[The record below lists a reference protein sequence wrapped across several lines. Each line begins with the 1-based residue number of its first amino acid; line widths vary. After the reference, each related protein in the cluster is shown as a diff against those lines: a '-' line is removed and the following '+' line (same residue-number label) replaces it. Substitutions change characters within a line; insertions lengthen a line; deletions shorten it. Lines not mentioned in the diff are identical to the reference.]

1 MPNDHATARYR
12 KLYAQLLRLYP
23 KPYRERFG
31 EGMEQTFNDLLRERA
46 EEQRGV
52 FGYALWMFAETLTG
66 ILKTN
71 LKNSV
76 MQNKNI
82 VRVIAVVA
90 LILLIPLVAMQFTDE
105 VNWTLSDFVI
115 MGILLLGAGLT
126 YEFVARKMR
135 TGTNRLATGLAVMT
149 GLVLIW
155 LNLAVGIIGSEDN
168 PANLLYGGVLA
179 VGIIGALISRFEPQG
194 MARTLFATGIAQALV
209 PVIALIIWKPGLTA
223 GEGPGIVGVFGLNAF
238 FVALWLIS
246 AWLFRKDAR
255 KQPLAVAGAGGLI

>member
-1 MPNDHATARYR
+1 MADDHTTARYR
-12 KLYAQLLRLYP
+12 KLYARLLRFYP

-31 EGMEQTFNDLLRERA
+31 EGMQQTFNDLLRERA
-46 EEQRGV
+46 EEERGV
-52 FGYALWMFAETLTG
+52 LGHALWMFAETFTE
-66 ILKTN
+66 ILKIN
-71 LKNSV
+71 LKNSL

-82 VRVIAVVA
+82 VRIIILVA

-105 VNWTLSDFVI
+105 VNWTLSDFVT

-126 YEFVARKMR
+126 YEFIANKMR
-135 TGTNRLATGLAVMT
+135 TGTNRLATGLAVIT

-155 LNLAVGIIGSEDN
+155 MNLAVGIIGSERH

-179 VGIIGALISRFEPQG
+179 IAVIGALISRFEPPG
-194 MARTLFATGIAQALV
+194 MARTLFAAGTAQALV
-209 PVIALIIWKPGLTA
+209 PVIALIIWKPGILA
-223 GEGPGIVGVFGLNAF
+223 GEGPGIVGVFSLNAF

-255 KQPLAVAGAGGLI
+255 KQPLAVAGAGGLT